1 MLTLE
6 LLTSKQMLQV
16 SDINNVPQQY
26 FKLLT
31 KLGLRSFFMYLVAIA
46 WMYVVLMMSV
56 AEAASPNGSLLGAF
70 TTLVFYG
77 ALPLGIV
84 LYIMGTPGRKRA
96 RRAQE
101 AAQAQN
107 AAASVQPDASGHAA
121 PGVAGEGAEPAADAP
136 VRKES

>member
-1 MLTLE
+1 
-6 LLTSKQMLQV
+6 MLQV
-16 SDINNVPQQY
+16 SDIKTVPQQY
-26 FKLLT
+26 FNLLT
-31 KLGLRSFFMYLVAIA
+31 KLSLRSLFMYLVAIA
-46 WMYVVLMMSV
+46 WIYVVLMMSV

-101 AAQAQN
+101 AAQVQ
-107 AAASVQPDASGHAA
+107 AAASSVQPDTSGHAA
-121 PGVAGEGAEPAADAP
+121 PGVTGEGAGPAADAP
-136 VRKES
+136 VRKEG